1 MVNYDRDIRRDDKGG
16 ERMKKAE
23 IFSKDD
29 KKNIHA
35 VCSFL
40 GYYENYYGINR
51 RYKSHPYWRLQE

>member
-1 MVNYDRDIRRDDKGG
+1 
-16 ERMKKAE
+16 MKKAE